1 MSVKL
6 NKLFSE
12 IPLININELTYISNY
27 KNNIDSWSE
36 SLVHLELG
44 EAAKQIFTTLLEI
57 RSLNCDDFTRQTLL
71 EKSENSVTHLL
82 ASLEQH
88 YLSNS
93 LLDTKRDQQIADLV
107 LEIKAHHALVYADI
121 FKRSHQALVTN
132 KFSFFEFNQKK
143 KLNILRKQSAFY
155 ALQNFHKLLSSLQLL
170 YLDVPKFFWS
180 SVYSIYHQARDFGFA
195 NDKVLETAEAHEVA
209 NIESAFVQ
217 LVLSSLLN
225 SHKLRQTEV
234 RDLSLFTNYWTEL
247 VKLTDEPDQH
257 TQYAFNFLRD
267 QSPRLYVKNEHLE
280 KECYFINITNLSG
293 YIDSVL
299 QPNARYYSQYEQKN
313 FTNVL
318 KHHIQETLNPNNIR
332 HSQRFTDEGTLE
344 IALGI
349 TSAHFFLSYAQ
360 HFKETLGLEPST
372 STHAPTQA
380 SLSTML
386 SDKEMQL
393 SNKTHEQRFNAEIT
407 KIHSG
412 GIVNRSE
419 NGYCLQWI
427 NETPRLLRAGEFM
440 LVRDNASSPW
450 NGAIIRWLKTNN
462 EHNIE
467 FGVEVFSKNMCP
479 VAICIPKADT
489 QPIYHPAIL
498 FAEDEGV
505 FSIIVPSSQVFQ
517 EDQNLILRLGQI
529 EIKMFLTRSTLLTQS
544 CAKFM
549 FDLLEKSKY
558 PLLQQH
564 FEQHLNK
571 LNTKDLWDSLK

>member
-12 IPLININELTYISNY
+12 NPLININELTYISNY
-27 KNNIDSWSE
+27 KTNTDTWSE
-36 SLVHLELG
+36 SLFHLELG

-57 RSLNCDDFTRQTLL
+57 RSLNCDDFTRHTLL
-71 EKSENSVTHLL
+71 EKSQNSITHLL
-82 ASLEQH
+82 TSLEQH

-107 LEIKAHHALVYADI
+107 LEIKAHHALVYLDI
-121 FKRSHQALVTN
+121 FKRSHQALVSN
-132 KFSFFEFNQKK
+132 NFSFFEFNQKK
-143 KLNILRKQSAFY
+143 KLNLLRKQSAFY
-155 ALQNFHKLLSSLQLL
+155 ALHNLNKLLSSLQLL

-180 SVYSIYHQARDFGFA
+180 SAYSIYHPAKDFGFA
-195 NDKVLETAEAHEVA
+195 ADKIIDQAETNEVA
-209 NIESAFVQ
+209 SIESAFIQ
-217 LVLSSLLN
+217 LILSSLLN

-234 RDLSLFTNYWTEL
+234 RDLTLFTNYWTEL
-247 VKLTDEPDQH
+247 VKLSEEPDQH
-257 TQYAFNFLRD
+257 SQYAFNYLRD
-267 QSPRLYVKNEHLE
+267 QSPKLYVKSEHLD
-280 KECYFINITNLSG
+280 KECYFINISNLSA
-293 YIDSVL
+293 YIDAVL

-332 HSQRFTDEGTLE
+332 HSQRFSDEGTLE
-344 IALGI
+344 VALGI

-360 HFKETLGLEPST
+360 HFKETLALEAS
-372 STHAPTQA
+372 PTVPQPT
-380 SLSTML
+380 LSSML

-407 KIHSG
+407 KIHSS

-427 NETPRLLRAGEFM
+427 TETPRLLRAGEFM
-440 LVRDNASSPW
+440 LVRDNPSSAW

-479 VAICIPKADT
+479 VAICIPKPNT

-498 FAEDEGV
+498 FAEDDNV
-505 FSIIVPSSQVFQ
+505 FSIIVPSSQIFQ
-517 EDQNLILRLGQI
+517 EDQNLLLRLGQT

-558 PLLQQH
+558 PVLEQY